1 MGSFTPLKKTM
12 SEFLKIIFQIISIQK
27 EFFKNNKNFGE
38 ASIYFAILII
48 IISGLLN
55 LIPQKSLFE
64 VINLN
69 YNIGIIKGPSLR
81 NVVFFSVLFWIIK
94 SFYIYFVG
102 VVVFPN
108 KKTNCSFRKILI
120 LIGYANAP
128 MFFNFLIFTPSL
140 LFLAIITYI
149 WYNISLIVGLNIIL
163 NYNNTFKSTLVVLSP
178 IIILLIYVFSTQIQI
193 TSGTIS

>member
-1 MGSFTPLKKTM
+1 MFA
-12 SEFLKIIFQIISIQK
+12 EFLNIIFKSIK
-27 EFFKNNKNFGE
+27 LEKSLYRDNKNFGE

-48 IISGLLN
+48 IITGLIN
-55 LIPQKSLFE
+55 LIPQKSVFE
-64 VINLN
+64 IINLN
-69 YNIGIIKGPSLR
+69 YNIGTIKGPSLR
-81 NVVFFSVLFWIIK
+81 NVVFFSILFWIIK

-120 LIGYANAP
+120 LIGFANAP
-128 MFFNFLIFTPSL
+128 LIFNFLVFTPSL

-163 NYNNTFKSTLVVLSP
+163 NYNNIVKSTLVVLSP
-178 IIILLIYVFSTQIQI
+178 IIILFIYILSTQVQI

>member
-1 MGSFTPLKKTM
+1 M
-12 SEFLKIIFQIISIQK
+12 SEFLKIILKIILIK
-27 EFFKNNKNFGE
+27 KDFFKNNKNFGE

-48 IISGLLN
+48 IITGLIN
-55 LIPQKSLFE
+55 LIPQKSVFE
-64 VINLN
+64 IINLN
-69 YNIGIIKGPSLR
+69 YNIGTIKGPSLR
-81 NVVFFSVLFWIIK
+81 NVVFFSILFWIIK
-94 SFYIYFVG
+94 SFYIYFIG

-120 LIGYANAP
+120 LIGFANAP
-128 MFFNFLIFTPSL
+128 LIFNFLVFTPSL

-163 NYNNTFKSTLVVLSP
+163 NYNNIVKSTLVVLSP
-178 IIILLIYVFSTQIQI
+178 IIILFIYILSTQVQI